1 MRHRKPTNSVQAMLE
16 KNGEHVTH
24 NTIQYDKFINVSQI
38 GIFNVNLQ
46 SPDENIITVLL
57 KNY

>member
-1 MRHRKPTNSVQAMLE
+1 MLE

-38 GIFNVNLQ
+38 GIFSVNLQ